1 MKIERFLE
9 MSPRQAA
16 NAIRIRSKVS
26 KDKAFNSL
34 KILWADEQRR
44 ERHSQMLLKYWT
56 GKVGS
61 MKGVSGYKN
70 KTSKAV
76 ITPIGSF
83 GSGLQA
89 AKALG
94 ITSVALR
101 HRILAG
107 WKSYGYEG
115 SPVNDGS
122 KHRPPG
128 TASKERAKIKIP
140 KKDGRKKS
148 IQTPLGVFN
157 SMQEAAIAHG
167 FKDAQPLFVR
177 LKREGSGFR
186 RLQ

>member
-1 MKIERFLE
+1 MKIENFLA

-16 NAIRIRSKVS
+16 NSIRIRSRES
-26 KDKAFNSL
+26 KDKAINSL
-34 KILWADEQRR
+34 KILWADEHRR
-44 ERHSQMLLKYWT
+44 ECHSQLLLKYWK

-61 MKGVSGYKN
+61 MKGVSGFKN

-76 ITPIGSF
+76 VTPIGSF

-94 ITSVALR
+94 ITSVGLR
-101 HRILAG
+101 YRILAG
-107 WKSYGYEG
+107 WKGYGYEG
-115 SPVNDGS
+115 SSVNDGS

-128 TASKERAKIKIP
+128 TASKERAKIKTP

-167 FKDAQPLFVR
+167 FKDAQPLYVR
-177 LKREGSGFR
+177 LKRKEGGF
-186 RLQ
+186 QSF

>member
-1 MKIERFLE
+1 MKIEDFLE

-16 NAIRIRSKVS
+16 NSIRPRSRES
-26 KDKAFNSL
+26 KDKAINSL
-34 KILWADEQRR
+34 KILWADKNRR
-44 ERHSQMLLKYWT
+44 ECHSQMLLKYWT

-76 ITPIGSF
+76 ITPLGSF

-94 ITSVALR
+94 ITSVGVR
-101 HRILAG
+101 YRILAG
-107 WKSYGYEG
+107 WNGYGYQG

-128 TASKERAKIKIP
+128 TNSKERKKIKTQ
-140 KKDGRKKS
+140 KRMVEKD
-148 IQTPLGVFN
+148 L
-157 SMQEAAIAHG
+157 
-167 FKDAQPLFVR
+167 
-177 LKREGSGFR
+177 
-186 RLQ
+186 

>member
-1 MKIERFLE
+1 MKIEDFIE

-16 NAIRIRSKVS
+16 NSIRVRSKKS
-26 KDKAFNSL
+26 RDKAVNSL
-34 KILWADEQRR
+34 KILWADEHKR
-44 ERHSQMLLKYWT
+44 ESHSKMLLKYWT

-76 ITPIGSF
+76 VTPIGTF
-83 GSGLQA
+83 GSGLEA

-94 ITSVALR
+94 ITSVGVKY
-101 HRILAG
+101 RILAG
-107 WKSYGYEG
+107 WKGYGYEG
-115 SPVNDGS
+115 SSVNDGS

-128 TASKERAKIKIP
+128 TASKERAKIKAP
-140 KKDGRKKS
+140 KRDGRKKS

-167 FKDAQPLFVR
+167 FKDAQPLYVR
-177 LKREGSGFR
+177 LKRKGSGFHR
-186 RLQ
+186 F